1 MHNQKCNEMSDSC
14 HERLEKGLFI
24 IITTQIVYK
33 CSFSSVKK
41 AQFESL
47 FTNYSLQNHIVTK
60 RSIIN
65 VFYVFLTRIYNSLV
79 K

>member
-41 AQFESL
+41 TQFESL
-47 FTNYSLQNHIVTK
+47 FTNYSLQNKIVTK
-60 RSIIN
+60 PSIIN
-65 VFYVFLTRIYNSLV
+65 VFHVFLIVILNLFL